1 MTFLLFSSINERDTV
16 HCSWAWACTTNC
28 LVTCLI
34 LLFFSFTH
42 ISFLIDYIKGK
53 QLVSAWRNVPHYIKH
68 IQKWFLPLSFY
79 SFYSTQLYWNKRTSW
94 FWYASSIH
102 KVMLS
107 SLQHSMHVLL
117 KEHWKLKHTNPFS
130 SSQLLSTPIRYIFT
144 LTSCATFPCPPSRLE
159 LAYFNWALANAQLKL
174 NHRKA

>member
-1 MTFLLFSSINERDTV
+1 MLIVPISCIIKVWNYFIKAKTILNIMTFLLFSSINERDTV

-94 FWYASSIH
+94 FWYASSIYTRSCF
-102 KVMLS
+102 LR
-107 SLQHSMHVLL
+107 
-117 KEHWKLKHTNPFS
+117 FS
-130 SSQLLSTPIRYIFT
+130 I
-144 LTSCATFPCPPSRLE
+144 PCM
-159 LAYFNWALANAQLKL
+159 YY
-174 NHRKA
+174 